1 MDEVVAT
8 GMGNKK
14 TMPPEGEVRVEGYNN
29 NHWEWRNFQGA
40 DGPVAT
46 AAQGN
51 PQSASSGN

>member
-1 MDEVVAT
+1 MAT

-14 TMPPEGEVRVEGYNN
+14 TKPPEGEVRVERYNN